1 MRDEFGFS
9 QTANTEN
16 KRSLL
21 NCRGCVIRRKVQK
34 AKGNNFVKLDVFVI
48 KSEKLQKHR
57 ALRNK
62 IAPCLLPLCST
73 TPVPCCQHSNK
84 QDMHLCN
91 TIKILGWKLAV
102 VLLMSLP
109 ITGYGQCPTVLGIL
123 VDGCGTEQLNEFV
136 IIHSGGGFNTN
147 DLQFSFDV
155 NNNIIGPENNDIN
168 MDLNNLPGG
177 ACGLQAGDPSMIS
190 GCSNVISIGTGF
202 DVPANSMVVLQTSS
216 GANQPYNFSSICG
229 AGGCIYVIQSTC
241 TRSAGGFTNAGAGT
255 RTSILATATGCS
267 NSYTYNQASLVG
279 GNGAYF
285 IPPGTYGNAGCVAPP
300 VGPAPSG
307 PDFNDIPNPTVCG
320 SYTLPAITGTNLT
333 GNESYYN
340 APNGGGVQFFPGE
353 VISGTTTLYI
363 YDASSACS
371 DQESFVITIN
381 PAPATAPAG
390 PLSACAN
397 AMGQATF
404 NLTGL
409 NNTVNAGSGQAV
421 TWYTNMAATIPVGT
435 PAAFTTGTTTVYA
448 VVGTMPCVSAPVAVQ
463 LNVTPAPTANPAGPL
478 SVCDNGSGQATFN
491 LTTLN
496 NTVNGGMGTVTWY
509 TNMAATI
516 PVGTPAAFTTGTTTV
531 YAVVGTMPCVSAPQA
546 VQLNVTPLPPANPA
560 NLQACGN
567 AMGQATFNLTSIN
580 NTVTGGGP
588 GTVNWWTTAGATTP
602 IANPSAF
609 VVNTPG
615 GNAFATVTNNGCTSD
630 NVALITITVNATPT
644 ANPAGPLQACDQG
657 GGQATFNLNSLNNTI
672 NGGSG
677 TVNWFTNPGA
687 TNPVANPNSY
697 TAGSG
702 IVYATVTGPGPCTS
716 SPLPVSI
723 IVAAPPT
730 ALPTSLTECATVGNA
745 ATFNLTDA
753 NNAVNGGTG
762 NTVTW
767 YSNIGGTIVI
777 PNPTSFTTTTVTVYA
792 RVDNGACQSAP
803 VAVQLVVN
811 PLPVANP
818 TTFNVCV
825 VSLIPPVAIYD
836 LPGTINTINGST
848 GNAVNWYTNAA
859 GTIPLD
865 INNVTSLPSTVFATV
880 TNAAGCESLT
890 VAVPVVV
897 VFAPPASPASAQ
909 ACDQGGGQATFNL
922 TALNGTINQGQPNAV
937 SYYSNMAATIPIAN
951 PASFTSGSTTVYA
964 VVMGASGCNAAPVAV
979 TLTVTPAPVGVPT
992 SMSACNTGGG
1002 QATFNLTN
1010 VNGIVN
1016 GGTGGTVTWYTNM
1029 AATNPIPNPNAFTS
1043 GPATVYATITQNGC
1057 TSQAVAVT
1065 LNIVPQPPTAP
1076 ASLSACDNGSGL
1088 ASFNLNTLNSTVNA
1102 GSGNAVMWYTNMAA
1116 TNPVPNPTFF
1126 VSGSTTVYAVV
1137 SDGFCN
1143 AQPVAVQLTVTPA
1156 PTAIPTSLS
1165 ACNNGSGQGTF
1176 NLTAANL
1183 TVNGGTANLV
1193 NWYLNAGATMPIN
1206 TPATF
1211 ISGATTVYAVVDNGT
1226 CVSAPVP
1233 VTLTLLAAPV
1243 ANPASLQQCATSGNQ
1258 ATFNLNS
1265 VNNTVN
1271 GGSGNMVDWYS
1282 NAAGTTPIGNPAAF
1296 ISGSVTV
1303 YARVTSGQCTSA
1315 PVAVTL
1321 TVTPLPVASPA
1332 SLQVC
1337 GSGTASFNL
1346 TTVNTTVNGGTGNP
1360 VNWFTNA
1367 NGTGP
1372 IANPSNFTS
1381 GTATV
1386 FAVVTNAGCSSPPV
1400 AVTLTVSPAF
1410 TLSLVVAQA
1419 ITCNSA
1425 TNGSLNLTVTGG
1437 AMPFNYDWNVNPLD
1451 GIQDPT
1457 GLGAGT
1463 YSVTVTDANGCQNNT
1478 SIVLNQ
1484 PAALNISCAQA
1495 SPVSTVGGNDGSAS
1509 VAISGGTAPYSV
1521 AWSGAASGSQAQA
1534 IAGTATITGLIAGSY
1549 NVTVTDANNCM
1560 TTCSFVISDPSCNV
1574 SVSATFENPTCEG
1587 SNNGTIDL
1595 TATGAFPFDYDW
1607 NDNTL
1612 DGTEDPMSVSAGTY
1626 SVTVTD
1632 DDGCQAIT
1640 SITLTD
1646 PPGLVLSC
1654 TQANPVSVPG
1664 GSDGA
1669 ATISISGGT
1678 APYTLL
1684 WAGPVGGTQQA
1695 FVAGDAT
1702 ISNLPAGVYTMT
1714 VTDDNGCSEAC
1725 SFTISS
1731 AGCALD
1737 VVIISAVISPCFSAQ
1752 NGSIVLDVLNAT
1764 GVLQYD
1770 WNVDSLDGEPD
1781 LVGLTA
1787 GFYAVTVTDE
1797 AGCSDTISVTL
1808 STPDPILE
1816 TCEAISPASGPSAS
1830 DGSAQI
1836 SYANGLAPYTIT
1848 IDRAG
1853 GGYNDTIVSGMDS
1866 TILFNDL
1873 PPGAYTV
1880 AVLDANNCPSPC
1892 GFVICG
1898 GLEVALS
1905 SENETCPGAGDGS
1918 AIATVTGG
1926 FAPYS
1931 ILWSTAELSDTII
1944 NLSPGIYTIS
1954 IMDILGCTLTDSV
1967 EIFAAIP
1974 LELQCGQQTPVS
1986 TPVASDGEAAIII
1999 DGGTAPYNLDWSG
2012 AGSGSQVV
2020 NMADTVIIG
2029 GLVAGVYSLT
2039 LTDANGCTETC
2050 SFTIAAPGC
2059 NISAA
2064 AFGQNETCPGSQD
2077 GGVELTITGGVLP
2090 FTFDW
2095 NDDAL
2100 DGTEDPTGLSP
2111 GTYSVT
2117 VTDGAGCLALADAT
2131 IITQNALPDAT
2142 VAAGTA
2148 ICEDDCFDF
2157 ALTLSGVAP
2166 FTVNYT
2172 LDAGSGPQA
2181 LSATFASTTGVIPVC
2196 PADFNLTN
2204 GTITL
2209 TLNDISDANCSI
2221 ILDAS
2226 SSITV
2231 NPHSTAT
2238 VSPTLCPGE
2247 SIVVNGNTY
2256 DENRLIGTEII
2267 EGVNTAGCDSII
2279 SVSISFF
2286 PPAAGS
2292 FSETLCAGE
2301 TVTIGGTT
2309 FNEANPSGTAILPNA
2324 SVNGC
2329 DSSIL
2334 VSLTFIQP
2342 VMADLSPTLC
2352 PGENVVVNGV
2362 TYDEN
2367 TPIGQETLIAASG
2380 CDSIV
2385 NIQLSYH
2392 PASVNNLAQT
2402 LCEGEQ
2408 LVVNGTVYDQNNPGG
2423 TEIVAGGSANGCDS
2437 TIVVAL
2443 QFIPPV
2449 MENLNLDLCSS
2460 EQVIVNGTVYDQN
2473 NPTGTELIPN
2483 GSANGCDSTVVVA
2496 LTFFPEPTTNQN
2508 PTLCDGEQLVVNG
2521 TIYNQNNPSGTE
2533 ILQTVNGCDSTVVV
2547 NLSFHPAVSTQIIPT
2562 LCFGESLTV
2571 NGTVYNSTNPSG
2583 TEVVIGGAATGCDS
2597 TILVDLSF
2605 SVPITATIEGN
2616 ASICTGG
2623 TATLTFRLLGETA
2636 FNVTYSNGISPPVT
2650 LNNISDG
2657 ETITVS
2663 PGATSTYTILSATA
2677 IGNACPVTIS
2687 GSAIVSV
2694 SNLAVQGLVT
2704 SDFQG
2709 FGVSCPGSE
2718 DGSATVLPLGGLPPY
2733 TYLWSDGQMGAE
2745 AEGLAA
2751 ATYTVTMTDAGGCT
2765 GTASVTLT
2773 AAPQVTASV
2782 SGISPLCFGDRD
2794 GSILIE
2800 SLNGGSGPYAFSMD
2814 GNVFQPLPAA
2824 LPFAI
2829 ANLGAGIYDLTI
2841 RDVNGCAA
2849 SVTAEVVA
2857 QQELMLDLG
2866 EDRTIKL
2873 GDSTLIRG
2881 QVNFDIAQLQWTPT
2895 LNLSTPDASDSYA
2908 NPIESTAYRLT
2919 AEDAN
2924 GCSVSDVVMIFV
2936 NKTRSVYVPN
2946 VFSPNGDGLN
2956 DLFTVFAGSDVLEIK
2971 GFIIFDR
2978 WGNMLYQ
2985 KGPFPPNDLQYGW
2998 DGTFEGRE
3006 MNAGVYVYYA
3016 EVVFAD
3022 GFTEVFK
3029 GDLILMR

>member
-1 MRDEFGFS
+1 
-9 QTANTEN
+9 
-16 KRSLL
+16 
-21 NCRGCVIRRKVQK
+21 
-34 AKGNNFVKLDVFVI
+34 
-48 KSEKLQKHR
+48 
-57 ALRNK
+57 
-62 IAPCLLPLCST
+62 
-73 TPVPCCQHSNK
+73 
-84 QDMHLCN
+84 MHLWN
-91 TIKILGWKLAV
+91 TIKNLGWKLAV
-102 VLLMSLP
+102 VLLMGLP
-109 ITGYGQCPTVLGIL
+109 VAGYGQCPTVLGIL
-123 VDGCGTEQLNEFV
+123 VDACMTEQANEFV
-136 IIHSGGGFNTN
+136 IINSGGGFNTSE
-147 DLQFSFDV
+147 LQFGFDV

-168 MDLNNLPGG
+168 MDMDNLAGG
-177 ACGLQAGDPSMIS
+177 PCGLQAGNPGTIAI
-190 GCSNVISIGTGF
+190 CSNVIPVGPGVNI
-202 DVPANSMVVLQTSS
+202 PPNSFVVLQTSS
-216 GANQPYNFSSICG
+216 GATQPYDFSSICG
-229 AGGCIYVIQSTC
+229 GGGCVYVIQSTC
-241 TRSAGGFTNAGAGT
+241 NRSAGGFTNGGPGGP
-255 RTSILATATGCS
+255 RTSVLAIGNLPGCFF
-267 NSYTYNQASLVG
+267 SYVYNTNLLVG

-285 IPPGTYGNAGCVAPP
+285 IPPATFGNAGCVAPP

-307 PDFNDIPNPTVCG
+307 PNFNDIPNPVVCG

-340 APNGGGVQFFPGE
+340 APNGGGMQFFPGA
-353 VISGTTTLYI
+353 VITGSTTLYI
-363 YDASSACS
+363 YDESAACS
-371 DQESFVITIN
+371 DQESFIITIN

-404 NLTGL
+404 NLTSL
-409 NNTVNAGSGQAV
+409 NNTVNTGSGQAV

-448 VVGTMPCVSAPVAVQ
+448 VVGTMPCLSQPVAVQ
-463 LNVTPAPTANPAGPL
+463 INVTPAPTANPAGPL

-496 NTVNGGMGTVTWY
+496 NTVNGGSGTVTWY

-516 PVGTPAAFTTGTTTV
+516 PVGTPAAFTTGPTTV
-531 YAVVGTMPCVSAPQA
+531 YAVVGTMPCVSAPLA
-546 VQLNVTPLPPANPA
+546 VQLNITPLPAANPA

-588 GTVNWWTTAGATTP
+588 GLVNWWTTAGATTP

-615 GNAFATVTNNGCTSD
+615 GSAFATVTNNGCTSD

-644 ANPAGPLQACDQG
+644 PNPAGPLQACDQG

-677 TVNWFTNPGA
+677 TVNWFTNAGA
-687 TNPVANPNSY
+687 TNPVATPSSY

-723 IVAAPPT
+723 IVTAPPT
-730 ALPTSLTECATVGNA
+730 ALPTSLTECATAGNT
-745 ATFNLTDA
+745 ATFDLTEA
-753 NNAVNGGTG
+753 NNAVNNGTG

-777 PNPTSFTTTTVTVYA
+777 PNPTSFTTGTVTVYA

-825 VSLIPPVAIYD
+825 VSLIPPVANYD
-836 LPGTINTINGST
+836 LPGTINIINGGT
-848 GNAVNWYTNAA
+848 GNTVNWYTNAA
-859 GTIPLD
+859 GTIPID
-865 INNVTSLPSTVFATV
+865 INSVTTLPSTVYATV

-890 VAVPVVV
+890 VPVPVVV
-897 VFAPPASPASAQ
+897 VFAPGASPASAQ

-922 TALNGTINQGQPNAV
+922 TSLNGTVNQGQPNAV
-937 SYYSNMAATIPIAN
+937 TYYTNMAATIPIAN
-951 PASFTSGSTTVYA
+951 PAAFTSGSTTVYA
-964 VVMGASGCNAAPVAV
+964 VVMGASGCNAAPVAIP
-979 TLTVTPAPVGVPT
+979 LTVTPAPVGVPT

-1016 GGTGGTVTWYTNM
+1016 GGTGGSVMWYTNM
-1029 AATNPIPNPNAFTS
+1029 AATNQIPNPNIFTS
-1043 GPATVYATITQNGC
+1043 GPTTVFATITQNGC
-1057 TSQAVAVT
+1057 TSQAVAVM
-1065 LNIVPQPPTAP
+1065 LQIVPQPPTAP

-1088 ASFNLNTLNSTVNA
+1088 ASFNLNSLNGTVNA
-1102 GSGNAVMWYTNMAA
+1102 GSGNAVTWYTNMAA
-1116 TNPVPNPTFF
+1116 TNPVANPTFF
-1126 VSGSTTVYAVV
+1126 VSGTVLVYAVV
-1137 SDGFCN
+1137 GDGFCN
-1143 AQPVAVQLTVTPA
+1143 SQPVAVQLTVTPA

-1165 ACNNGSGQGTF
+1165 ACNNGSGQATF
-1176 NLTAANL
+1176 NLTTANL

-1193 NWYLNAGATMPIN
+1193 TWYLNAGATMPIN
-1206 TPATF
+1206 NPATF
-1211 ISGATTVYAVVDNGT
+1211 TTGATTVYAVVDNGT

-1243 ANPASLQQCATSGNQ
+1243 ANTASLQQCATSGNS

-1271 GGSGNMVDWYS
+1271 GGSGSIVDWYS
-1282 NAAGTTPIGNPAAF
+1282 NAAGTTPIGNPGAF
-1296 ISGSVTV
+1296 TSGSVIV
-1303 YARVTSGQCTSA
+1303 FARVTNGQCTSA

-1321 TVTPLPVASPA
+1321 TVTPIPTASPA
-1332 SLQVC
+1332 SLQIC

-1346 TTVNTTVNGGTGNP
+1346 TTVNPTVNGGTGNT

-1372 IANPSNFTS
+1372 IANPVSYTS

-1386 FAVVTNAGCSSPPV
+1386 FAVVTSNGCSSAPV
-1400 AVTLTVSPAF
+1400 AVTLTVSPTF

-1437 AMPFNYDWNVNPLD
+1437 TMPFNYDWNVNPLD

-1457 GLGAGT
+1457 GIGAGT
-1463 YSVTVTDANGCQNNT
+1463 YSVTVSDATGCQNNA

-1484 PAALNISCAQA
+1484 PNALSINCAQA
-1495 SPVSTVGGNDGSAS
+1495 SPVSTVGGSDGSAS
-1509 VAISGGTAPYSV
+1509 VAINGGTAPYTV

-1534 IAGTATITGLIAGSY
+1534 IAGTANISGLVAGSY
-1549 NVTVTDANNCM
+1549 NVTVTDVNNCS
-1560 TTCSFVISDPSCNV
+1560 TTCSFVISDPSCNI
-1574 SVSATFENPTCEG
+1574 SVSATFEDPTCEG
-1587 SNNGTIDL
+1587 STNGTIDV
-1595 TATGAFPFDYDW
+1595 TATGAFPFDYNWSD
-1607 NDNTL
+1607 DVL
-1612 DGTEDPMSVSAGTY
+1612 DGTEDPMSVGAGTY

-1640 SITLTD
+1640 SVTLTD

-1654 TQANPVSVPG
+1654 AQANPVSTPG

-1669 ATISISGGT
+1669 ATISISGGV

-1684 WAGPVGGTQQA
+1684 WAGPASGTQQA
-1695 FVAGDAT
+1695 LVAGDAT

-1725 SFTISS
+1725 GFTIGS

-1737 VVIISAVISPCFSAQ
+1737 VVVNSSGISPCFGAV
-1752 NGSIVLDVLNAT
+1752 NGVIVLEVFNAT
-1764 GVLQYD
+1764 GVVQYD
-1770 WNVDSLDGEPD
+1770 WNVDALDGEPD
-1781 LVGLTA
+1781 PSGLSA

-1797 AGCSDTISVTL
+1797 AGCTDTTSVTL
-1808 STPDPILE
+1808 TTPPYMVDS
-1816 TCEAISPASGPSAS
+1816 CEVLMHASGPLSN

-1836 SYANGLAPYTIT
+1836 TYSNGLAPFTI
-1848 IDRAG
+1848 IIERQA
-1853 GGYNDTIVSGMDS
+1853 GGYNDTIVSPNVG
-1866 TILFNDL
+1866 TTLFNDL
-1873 PPGAYTV
+1873 LPGYYNIN
-1880 AVLDANNCPSPC
+1880 LFDANNCNHGCAFVVC
-1892 GFVICG
+1892 GDMEITFTA
-1898 GLEVALS
+1898 E
-1905 SENETCPGAGDGS
+1905 SESCPGDNNS
-1918 AIATVTGG
+1918 RIIAVVTGG
-1926 FAPYS
+1926 DDSFYGYNWSNSETNDTLSGLAP
-1931 ILWSTAELSDTII
+1931 
-1944 NLSPGIYTIS
+1944 GVYTITVT
-1954 IMDILGCTLTDSV
+1954 DGFGCTLADSV
-1967 EIFAAIP
+1967 EIFAAVP
-1974 LELQCGQQTPVS
+1974 LELQCSQQTPVS
-1986 TPVASDGEAAIII
+1986 TPAATDGEAAIIVG
-1999 DGGTAPYNLDWSG
+1999 GGTAPYTLDWSG
-2012 AGSGSQVV
+2012 AGSGSQIV
-2020 NMADTVIIG
+2020 NMADTVVID
-2029 GLVAGVYSLT
+2029 GLAAGVYSLT

-2050 SFTIAAPGC
+2050 TFTIAAPGC
-2059 NISAA
+2059 NISASA
-2064 AFGQNETCPGSQD
+2064 TVQNETCPGNLNGSI
-2077 GGVELTITGGVLP
+2077 ELTVTGGLP
-2090 FTFDW
+2090 TLTFDW
-2095 NDDAL
+2095 SDNAL
-2100 DGTEDPTGLSP
+2100 DGMEDPTGLSP

-2117 VTDGAGCLALADAT
+2117 VTDGAGCIATATAT
-2131 IITQNALPDAT
+2131 IVTQNALPDAT
-2142 VAAGTA
+2142 LGAGTA

-2157 ALTLSGVAP
+2157 VLTLTGTPP

-2172 LDAGSGPQA
+2172 LDTGSGPQA
-2181 LSATFASTTGVIPVC
+2181 LSATFAGTMGVIPVC
-2196 PADFNLTN
+2196 PADFNLTS
-2204 GTITL
+2204 GTISLAL
-2209 TLNDISDANCSI
+2209 TGISDANCANV
-2221 ILDAS
+2221 LNAS

-2231 NPHSTAT
+2231 SAHSTAT

-2247 SIVVNGNTY
+2247 SILVNGSVY
-2256 DENRLIGTEII
+2256 DENRLNGIEVI
-2267 EGVNTAGCDSII
+2267 EGVNPAGCDSII
-2279 SVSISFF
+2279 TVSISFF
-2286 PPAAGS
+2286 PPAAGA
-2292 FSETLCAGE
+2292 FTETFCAGE

-2309 FNEANPSGTAILPNA
+2309 FNETNPSGTAILPNA

-2342 VMADLSPTLC
+2342 VTTDLSPTLC
-2352 PGENVVVNGV
+2352 PGETVVVNGN

-2367 TPIGQETLIAASG
+2367 TPVGQETLVSALG

-2385 NIQLSYH
+2385 NIQLNFH
-2392 PASVNNLAQT
+2392 PAPVNNIAQT

-2408 LVVNGTVYDQNNPGG
+2408 LVVNGMVYDQNNTAG

-2443 QFIPPV
+2443 QFAPPV
-2449 MENLNLDLCSS
+2449 TENLTLSLCSS
-2460 EQVIVNGTVYDQN
+2460 EQIIVNGTVYDQN
-2473 NPTGTELIPN
+2473 NPGGTELIPG
-2483 GSANGCDSTVVVA
+2483 GSANGCDSTVIVA
-2496 LTFFPEPTTNQN
+2496 LSFFPEPSTNLS
-2508 PTLCDGEQLVVNG
+2508 PTLCNGEQLIVNG
-2521 TIYNQNNPSGTE
+2521 TIFNQNNPSGTE

-2547 NLSFHPAVSTQIIPT
+2547 NLSFHPAVSTQILPT

-2571 NGTVYNSTNPSG
+2571 NGTVYNSNNPSG
-2583 TEVVIGGAATGCDS
+2583 TEVVIGGAANGCDS

-2605 SVPITATIEGN
+2605 SLPITATIQGN
-2616 ASICTGG
+2616 SSICTGG
-2623 TATLTFRLLGETA
+2623 SATLTFNLLGETT
-2636 FNVTYSNGISPPVT
+2636 FNVTYTNGISPPIT
-2650 LNNISDG
+2650 LNNISNG

-2663 PGATSTYTILSATA
+2663 PGATATYTILSATA
-2677 IGNACPVTIS
+2677 IGNACPVAIS
-2687 GSAIVSV
+2687 GSATVSV
-2694 SNLAVQGLVT
+2694 SNLAVQGQVT

-2709 FGVSCPGSE
+2709 FGVSCPDSE

-2733 TYLWSDGQMGAE
+2733 TYVWSDGQTGAE
-2745 AEGLAA
+2745 AEDLAA
-2751 ATYTVTMTDAGGCT
+2751 ATYTVTMTDAGGCI

-2773 AAPQVTASV
+2773 APSGITATV
-2782 SGISPLCFGDRD
+2782 SGVSPLCFGDRD

-2800 SLNGGSGPYAFSMD
+2800 ALDGGSGPYSFSMD
-2814 GNVFQPLPAA
+2814 GNVFQSIPGGP
-2824 LPFAI
+2824 PFTI
-2829 ANLGAGIYDLTI
+2829 ANLAAGAYDLI
-2841 RDVNGCAA
+2841 VRDVNGCTTSVAA
-2849 SVTAEVVA
+2849 NVVA
-2857 QQELMLDLG
+2857 QEELMLDLG

-2873 GDSTLIRG
+2873 GDSTLIRA

-2936 NKTRSVYVPN
+2936 NKTRSVYIPN

-2956 DLFTVFAGSDVLEIK
+2956 DMFTIFAGSDAVEIK

-2985 KGPFPPNDLQYGW
+2985 KGPFLPNDLQHGW

-3006 MNAGVYVYYA
+3006 MNAAVYVYYA
-3016 EVVFAD
+3016 EVVFVD
-3022 GFTEVFK
+3022 GQTEVFK
-3029 GDLILMR
+3029 GDVILMR

>member
-1 MRDEFGFS
+1 M
-9 QTANTEN
+9 
-16 KRSLL
+16 
-21 NCRGCVIRRKVQK
+21 
-34 AKGNNFVKLDVFVI
+34 
-48 KSEKLQKHR
+48 
-57 ALRNK
+57 
-62 IAPCLLPLCST
+62 
-73 TPVPCCQHSNK
+73 
-84 QDMHLCN
+84 CN
-91 TIKILGWKLAV
+91 TIKNLGWKLAV
-102 VLLMSLP
+102 VLLMGLP
-109 ITGYGQCPTVLGIL
+109 MVGWGQCPTVMGIL
-123 VDGCGTEQLNEFV
+123 VDACGTEALNEFV
-136 IIHSGGGFNTN
+136 IIHSGGGFNTS
-147 DLQFSFDV
+147 DLQFSFDDG
-155 NNNIIGPENNDIN
+155 NNTFAGSPGTNNNDIN
-168 MDLNNLPGG
+168 IDIDNSPLSPV
-177 ACGLQAGDPSMIS
+177 CGLQAGNTSLIG
-190 GCSNVISIGTGF
+190 GCSNVISVGPGF
-202 DVPANSMVVLQTSS
+202 DIPANSFLVLQTSA
-216 GANQPYNFSSICG
+216 GASSPYNFASICG
-229 AGGCIYVIQSTC
+229 AGGCVYVIQNTC
-241 TRSAGGFTNAGAGT
+241 TRLIGGFTNGGT
-255 RTSILATATGCS
+255 GSPGPRDNILAINGTGCF
-267 NSYTYNQASLVG
+267 NTYTYITTSLTDT
-279 GNGAYF
+279 NGDYF
-285 IPPGTYGNAGCVAPP
+285 IPPATYGNVGCAAPP

-307 PDFNDIPNPTVCG
+307 PDFNDIPNPVVCG

-340 APNGGGVQFFPGE
+340 APNGGGVQFFPGA
-353 VISGTTTLYI
+353 VITGSTTLYI
-363 YDASSACS
+363 YDESAACS

-404 NLTGL
+404 NLTSL
-409 NNTVNAGSGQAV
+409 NSTVNTGSGQAV
-421 TWYTNMAATIPVGT
+421 TWYTNMAATNPVGT

-463 LNVTPAPTANPAGPL
+463 INVTPAPTANPAGPL

-491 LTTLN
+491 LNTLN
-496 NTVNGGMGTVTWY
+496 NTINGGSGTVTWY
-509 TNMAATI
+509 TNMMATI
-516 PVGTPAAFTTGTTTV
+516 PVGTPGAYTTGTTTV

-580 NTVTGGGP
+580 STVTGGGP
-588 GTVNWWTTAGATTP
+588 GLVNWWTTAGATTP

-615 GNAFATVTNNGCTSD
+615 GSAFATVTNSGCTSD

-677 TVNWFTNPGA
+677 TVNWFTNPGG
-687 TNPVANPNSY
+687 TNPVATPGSY

-723 IVAAPPT
+723 IVTAPPT
-730 ALPTSLTECATVGNA
+730 ALPTSLTECATAGNT
-745 ATFNLTDA
+745 ATFDLTDA
-753 NNAVNGGTG
+753 NNAVNNGTG

-777 PNPTSFTTTTVTVYA
+777 PNPTSFTTATVTVYA

-803 VAVQLVVN
+803 VAVQLIVN

-825 VSLIPPVAIYD
+825 VSLIPPVANYD
-836 LPGTINTINGST
+836 LPGTINIINGGT
-848 GNAVNWYTNAA
+848 GNTVNWYANAA

-865 INNVTSLPSTVFATV
+865 INSVTTLPSTVYATV
-880 TNAAGCESLT
+880 TNAADCESLT
-890 VAVPVVV
+890 VPIPVVV
-897 VFAPPASPASAQ
+897 VFAPSASPASAQ
-909 ACDQGGGQATFNL
+909 ACDQGTGQATFNL
-922 TALNGTINQGQPNAV
+922 TLLNGTVNQGQPNAV
-937 SYYSNMAATIPIAN
+937 SYYTNMAATIPVAN
-951 PASFTSGSTTVYA
+951 PAAFTSGSTTVYA
-964 VVMGASGCNAAPVAV
+964 VVMGAGGCNSAPVAI
-979 TLTVTPAPVGVPT
+979 TLTVTPAPVGTPT

-1016 GGTGGTVTWYTNM
+1016 NGGGGTVNWYTNM
-1029 AATNPIPNPNAFTS
+1029 AATNAIPNPNAFTS
-1043 GPATVYATITQNGC
+1043 GPTTVYATVTQNGC
-1057 TSQAVAVT
+1057 TSQAVAVM

-1088 ASFNLNTLNSTVNA
+1088 ASFNLNSVNGTVNA

-1116 TNPVPNPTFF
+1116 TNPVANPTFF
-1126 VSGSTTVYAVV
+1126 VSGTALVYAVV
-1137 SDGFCN
+1137 GDGFCN
-1143 AQPVAVQLTVTPA
+1143 SQPVAVQLTVTPA

-1165 ACNNGSGQGTF
+1165 ACDNGAGQAMF
-1176 NLTAANL
+1176 NLTAANQ

-1193 NWYLNAGATMPIN
+1193 NWYTNAGATMPIN
-1206 TPATF
+1206 NPATF
-1211 ISGATTVYAVVDNGT
+1211 TSGATTVYAVVDNGT
-1226 CVSAPVP
+1226 CVSAAVP

-1271 GGSGNMVDWYS
+1271 GGSGSIVDWYS
-1282 NAAGTTPIGNPAAF
+1282 NAAGTTPIGNPGAF
-1296 ISGSVTV
+1296 TSGSATV
-1303 YARVTSGQCTSA
+1303 YARVTNGQCTSA

-1346 TTVNTTVNGGTGNP
+1346 TTVNPTVNGGTGNP

-1372 IANPSNFTS
+1372 IANPTNFTS

-1386 FAVVTNAGCSSPPV
+1386 FAVVTSNGCSSAPV

-1437 AMPFNYDWNVNPLD
+1437 TMPFNYDWNVNPLD

-1463 YSVTVTDANGCQNNT
+1463 YSVTVSDPTGCQNNA

-1484 PAALNISCAQA
+1484 PNALSITCAQA
-1495 SPVSTVGGNDGSAS
+1495 SPVSTVGGSNGSAS
-1509 VAISGGTAPYSV
+1509 VAISGGTAPYTV
-1521 AWSGAASGSQAQA
+1521 AWSGAASGSQPQA
-1534 IAGTATITGLIAGSY
+1534 TAGTATISGLIAGSY
-1549 NVTVTDANNCM
+1549 NVTVTDANNCT
-1560 TTCSFVISDPSCNV
+1560 TTCSFVISDPSCNI
-1574 SVSATFENPTCEG
+1574 SVSATSENPTCEG
-1587 SNNGTIDL
+1587 SNNGTIDV

-1607 NDNTL
+1607 SDDTL
-1612 DGTEDPMSVSAGTY
+1612 DGTEDPMSVGAGTY

-1640 SITLTD
+1640 SVTLTD
-1646 PPGLVLSC
+1646 PPGVLLSC
-1654 TQANPVSVPG
+1654 AQANPVSTPG

-1684 WAGPVGGTQQA
+1684 WAGPASGTQQA
-1695 FVAGDAT
+1695 LVAGDAT

-1725 SFTISS
+1725 SFTIGS

-1737 VVIISAVISPCFSAQ
+1737 VILNSSAISPCFSAV
-1752 NGSIVLDVLNAT
+1752 NGVIVLDILNAT
-1764 GVLQYD
+1764 GVVQYD
-1770 WNVDSLDGEPD
+1770 WNVDALDGESDPS
-1781 LVGLTA
+1781 GLGA
-1787 GFYAVTVTDE
+1787 GFYAVTVTDG

-1808 STPDPILE
+1808 STPDPIFE

-1836 SYANGLAPYTIT
+1836 TYANGLAPYTIT

-1853 GGYNDTIVSGMDS
+1853 GGYNDTIISGMDS

-1873 PPGAYTV
+1873 PPGFYTV
-1880 AVLDANNCPSPC
+1880 FIIDANNCPSPC
-1892 GFVICG
+1892 SFVICG
-1898 GLEVALS
+1898 GLDVALS
-1905 SENETCPGAGDGS
+1905 IENESCPGANDGS
-1918 AIATVTGG
+1918 AIATVTGEI
-1926 FAPYS
+1926 FSYNL
-1931 ILWSTAELSDTII
+1931 LWSTTEISDTII

-1954 IMDILGCTLTDSV
+1954 ITDALGCTLADSL
-1967 EIFAAIP
+1967 EILAAVP
-1974 LELQCGQQTPVS
+1974 LELQCSQQTPVS
-1986 TPVASDGEAAIII
+1986 TPVATDGEAAIIV
-1999 DGGTAPYNLDWSG
+1999 DGGTAPYTLAWSG
-2012 AGSGSQVV
+2012 AGSGSQIV
-2020 NMADTVIIG
+2020 NMADTVVIG
-2029 GLVAGVYSLT
+2029 GLAAGVYSLT

-2050 SFTIAAPGC
+2050 TFTIATPGC
-2059 NISAA
+2059 NISVSATA
-2064 AFGQNETCPGSQD
+2064 QNESCPGSLD
-2077 GGVELTITGGVLP
+2077 GSIELTITVGLLP
-2090 FTFDW
+2090 LNFDW
-2095 NDDAL
+2095 SDDAL
-2100 DGTEDPTGLSP
+2100 DGMEDPMGLSP

-2117 VTDGAGCLALADAT
+2117 VTDGASCLASAT
-2131 IITQNALPDAT
+2131 VTILTQNTLPNAT
-2142 VAAGTA
+2142 LGAGTA

-2157 ALTLSGVAP
+2157 SLTLTGAPP

-2172 LDAGSGPQA
+2172 LDTGSGPQA
-2181 LSATFASTTGVIPVC
+2181 LSATFAGTAGVIPVC
-2196 PADFNLTN
+2196 PADFNLTS

-2209 TLNDISDANCSI
+2209 TLTDISDANCANALS
-2221 ILDAS
+2221 AS

-2231 NPHSTAT
+2231 SPHSTAT

-2247 SIVVNGNTY
+2247 SIVVNGSVY
-2256 DENRLIGTEII
+2256 DESRLNGI
-2267 EGVNTAGCDSII
+2267 EVIQGVNPSGCDSILT
-2279 SVSISFF
+2279 VSISFF
-2286 PPAAGS
+2286 PLATGS
-2292 FSETLCAGE
+2292 LTEILCAGE

-2309 FNEANPSGTAILPNA
+2309 FGEANPSGTAILPNA
-2324 SVNGC
+2324 SINGC
-2329 DSSIL
+2329 DSSVV

-2342 VMADLSPTLC
+2342 VTTNLSPTLC
-2352 PGENVVVNGV
+2352 PGETVVVNGT

-2367 TPIGQETLIAASG
+2367 TPVGQETLVSALG

-2385 NIQLSYH
+2385 NIQLNFH
-2392 PASVNNLAQT
+2392 PASTNNIAQT

-2408 LVVNGTVYDQNNPGG
+2408 LVVNGTVYDQNNPAG

-2437 TIVVAL
+2437 TIVIVL
-2443 QFIPPV
+2443 QFVPPV
-2449 MENLNLDLCSS
+2449 TENLTLNLCSG
-2460 EQVIVNGTVYDQN
+2460 EQIVVNGTVYDQN
-2473 NPTGTELIPN
+2473 NPGGTELIPG

-2496 LTFFPEPTTNQN
+2496 LSFFPEPTTTLN
-2508 PTLCDGEQLVVNG
+2508 PTLCEGEQLVVNG
-2521 TIYNQNNPSGTE
+2521 TVYNQNNPSGTE

-2547 NLSFHPAVSTQIIPT
+2547 NLNFQPAVSSQITPT

-2571 NGTVYNSTNPSG
+2571 NGTLYDGNNPSG
-2583 TEVVIGGAATGCDS
+2583 TEVIIGGAVNGCDS

-2605 SVPITATIEGN
+2605 SLPITATIQGN

-2623 TATLTFRLLGETA
+2623 SATLTFLLEGETT
-2636 FNVTYSNGISPPVT
+2636 FNVTYSNGISPPAT
-2650 LNNISDG
+2650 LNNISNG

-2663 PGATSTYTILSATA
+2663 PGATATYTILSATA
-2677 IGNACPVTIS
+2677 VGNVCPVAIS
-2687 GSAIVSV
+2687 GSATVSV
-2694 SNLAVQGLVT
+2694 SNLAVQGQVT

-2718 DGSATVLPLGGLPPY
+2718 DGSATVVPLGGLPPY
-2733 TYLWSDGQMGAE
+2733 TYVWSDGQTGAE

-2751 ATYTVTMTDAGGCT
+2751 ATYTVTMTDDGGCT
-2765 GTASVTLT
+2765 GSASVTLT
-2773 AAPQVTASV
+2773 APPEITATL
-2782 SGISPLCFGDRD
+2782 SGLSPLCFGDRD

-2800 SLNGGSGPYAFSMD
+2800 AVDGGSGPYSFSMD
-2814 GNVFQPLPAA
+2814 GNVFQSIPAG
-2824 LPFAI
+2824 LPFTI
-2829 ANLGAGIYDLTI
+2829 ANLAAGVYELVI
-2841 RDVNGCAA
+2841 RDANGCTTSVAA
-2849 SVTAEVVA
+2849 NVLA
-2857 QQELMLDLG
+2857 QEELVLDLG

-2873 GDSTLIRG
+2873 GDSTLIRA

-2895 LNLSTPDASDSYA
+2895 LNLSTPDVSDSYA
-2908 NPIESTAYRLT
+2908 NPMESTAYRLT

-2924 GCSVSDVVMIFV
+2924 GCSASDVVMIFV
-2936 NKTRSVYVPN
+2936 NKTRSVYIPN
-2946 VFSPNGDGLN
+2946 VFSPNGDGFN
-2956 DLFTVFAGSDVLEIK
+2956 DLFTIFAGSDVVEVK
-2971 GFIIFDR
+2971 GFVIFDR

-2985 KGPFPPNDLQYGW
+2985 KGPFLPNDSQYGW
-2998 DGTFEGRE
+2998 DGTFEGQE
-3006 MNAGVYVYYA
+3006 MNAAVYVYYA
-3016 EVVFAD
+3016 EIVFAD
-3022 GFTEVFK
+3022 GLTEVFK
-3029 GDLILMR
+3029 GDVILMR